1 MYFYMNRN
9 QIYIILLV
17 FFTSFLAEAQDYE
30 RVDATIQLYPTS
42 FNAAEELSA
51 FITRDFISEEEKVRA
66 IYTWII
72 MNVAYEPDE
81 YKQFNYNFKNYRERN
96 LKEEK
101 TREKIIK
108 RTLEKGIAVCEGY
121 AMLFERL
128 CELQGI
134 TSYLVRGDIKTN
146 FNDIGRPFKNTH
158 MWNVVTIEGQS
169 YLYDPTWGA
178 GKYHGK
184 FIKEPSYFYYK
195 TPPNLFAKTHC
206 PQMQEDALLTET
218 LTREDFAAM
227 PLVIQEQLTLNDIDN
242 PKKGLISSR
251 EGDGF
256 VNFNVRNVKPSKI
269 EYSYGADKKALEFSN
284 EEDAISFVI
293 PIELGKENLLI
304 YFDDKPALGYKIK

>member
-1 MYFYMNRN
+1 MRIRYPLLLLFNLFLCYFAY
-9 QIYIILLV
+9 
-17 FFTSFLAEAQDYE
+17 AQDFE

-42 FNAAEELSA
+42 FSAAEDLSV
-51 FITRDFISEEEKVRA
+51 FITRDFVSEEEKVRA

-96 LKEEK
+96 LKEQK

-108 RTLEKGIAVCEGY
+108 RTLGKGIAVCEGY

-158 MWNVVTIEGQS
+158 MWNVVTIDGKS
-169 YLYDPTWGA
+169 NLYDPTWGA

-195 TPPNLFAKTHC
+195 TPPNLFAKTHF
-206 PQMQEDALLTET
+206 PQMQEDTFLTET
-218 LTREDFAAM
+218 FTREEFAAM
-227 PLVIQEQLTLNDIDN
+227 PLVIQEQLTLNDIES
-242 PKKGLISSR
+242 PKQGVISSR
-251 EGDGF
+251 ERDGF
-256 VNFNVRNVKPSKI
+256 VNFSLRNVSPSKI
-269 EYSYGADKKALEFSN
+269 EYSYGVEKKILEFSN
-284 EEDAISFVI
+284 NEGAISFVI

-304 YFDDKPALGYKIK
+304 YFDNKPALGYMIK

>member
-1 MYFYMNRN
+1 MKRN
-9 QIYIILLV
+9 YPLLLL
-17 FFTSFLAEAQDYE
+17 FNLLLCHFISAQDYE
-30 RVDATIQLYPTS
+30 TVDATIQLYPTS
-42 FNAAEELSA
+42 FNAPEELST
-51 FITRDFISEEEKVRA
+51 FITRDFTSEEDKVRA

-108 RTLEKGIAVCEGY
+108 RTLSKGIAVCEGY

-134 TSYLVRGDIKTN
+134 SSYLVRGDIKTN

-158 MWNVVTIEGQS
+158 MWNVVVMDGQS

-184 FIKEPSYFYYK
+184 FIKEPSYFYYR

-206 PQMQEDALLTET
+206 PQMQEDAFLAET
-218 LTREDFAAM
+218 FTREDFAAM
-227 PLVIQEQLTLNDIDN
+227 PLVIQEQLTLSDIDN
-242 PKKGLISSR
+242 PKQGIISSR
-251 EGDGF
+251 DGNGY
-256 VNFNVRNVKPSKI
+256 VDFNVRNVKPSKI
-269 EYSYGADKKALEFSN
+269 EYSYGTDKKELEFSED
-284 EEDAISFVI
+284 EEAISFVI

-304 YFDDKPALGYKIK
+304 YFDDKPALGYRIK

>member
-1 MYFYMNRN
+1 MHKTTT
-9 QIYIILLV
+9 LLL
-17 FFTSFLAEAQDYE
+17 LAMLLFGTAKAQDYE

-51 FITRDFISEEEKVRA
+51 FITRDFVSEEEKVRA

-146 FNDIGRPFKNTH
+146 FNDIGRSFKNTH
-158 MWNVVTIEGQS
+158 MWNVVTIDGES

-184 FIKEPSYFYYK
+184 FIKEPSYFYYR
-195 TPPNLFAKTHC
+195 TPPNLFAKTHW
-206 PQMQEDALLTET
+206 PQMQEDTFLTENFS
-218 LTREDFAAM
+218 REDFAAM
-227 PLVIQEQLTLNDIDN
+227 PLVIQEQMTLDDIES
-242 PKKGLISSR
+242 PKAGLISSR
-251 EGDGF
+251 DGNGY
-256 VNFNVRNVKPSKI
+256 VNFSLKNVQPSKI
-269 EYSYGADKKALEFSN
+269 EYSYGAEKKTLEFSN
-284 EEDAISFVI
+284 DEESISFVI

>member
-1 MYFYMNRN
+1 MRTRTP
-9 QIYIILLV
+9 ILLLFNLLLCYFV
-17 FFTSFLAEAQDYE
+17 NAQDYE

-42 FNAAEELSA
+42 FNAPEELSA
-51 FITRDFISEEEKVRA
+51 FITRDFLSEEEKVRA

-72 MNVAYEPDE
+72 SNIAYEPSE

-96 LKEEK
+96 IKEEK
-101 TREKIIK
+101 TRKKIIE
-108 RTLEKGIAVCEGY
+108 RTLQKGIAVCEGY

-134 TSYLVRGDIKTN
+134 SSYLVRGDIKTN

-158 MWNVVTIEGQS
+158 VWNVVTMDGES

-195 TPPNLFAKTHC
+195 TPPYLLAKTHH
-206 PQMQEDALLTET
+206 PQMQEDAFLNENFS
-218 LTREDFAAM
+218 REDFSFM
-227 PLVIQEQLTLNDIDN
+227 PLVIQEQLTLNDIES
-242 PKKGLISSR
+242 PKQGMISSR
-251 EGDGF
+251 EGDGY
-256 VNFNVRNVKPSKI
+256 VNFSVKNVAPKEVT
-269 EYSYGADKKALEFSN
+269 YTYGAEKMTLEFK
-284 EEDAISFVI
+284 ETDGAISFVV

>member
-1 MYFYMNRN
+1 MRTRTP
-9 QIYIILLV
+9 LLLLFNLLLCHFV
-17 FFTSFLAEAQDYE
+17 TAQDYE
-30 RVDATIQLYPTS
+30 RVDATIKLYPTS
-42 FNAAEELSA
+42 FNAPEELSA
-51 FITRDFISEEEKVRA
+51 FITRDFTSEEEKVRA

-72 MNVAYEPDE
+72 SNVAYEPSE

-96 LKEEK
+96 IKEEK
-101 TREKIIK
+101 TRKKIIA
-108 RTLEKGIAVCEGY
+108 RTLQKGIAVCEGY

-158 MWNVVTIEGQS
+158 MWNVVTMDGKS

-195 TPPNLFAKTHC
+195 TPPQLLAKTHC
-206 PQMQEDALLTET
+206 PQMPEDSFLMNNF
-218 LTREDFAAM
+218 TREGFASM
-227 PLVIQEQLTLNDIDN
+227 PLVIQEQLTLNDIES
-242 PKKGLISSR
+242 PKEGMISSR

-256 VNFNVRNVKPSKI
+256 VNFSVKNVAPKEVT
-269 EYSYGADKKALEFSN
+269 YTYGADKKNLEFT
-284 EEDAISFVI
+284 ETDGAISFVV

-304 YFDDKPALGYKIK
+304 YFDNKPALGYRIK